1 MNRLATILFG
11 LALVATPALATTPDI
26 LINGGTMDHD
36 YQEISGGSVS
46 GHFGSSG
53 SLAEA
58 PPNEGTAAT
67 TYVLDGL
74 NYLTVVGALED
85 GSNYV
90 DGGVVVLSSAG
101 PIVPGTYVLDAS
113 TNFFVFVDDAVG
125 WEVPADI
132 WNTNWT
138 IELMSIVA
146 AGKYVATSGTVELI
160 EVSTARISGTFDAMV
175 IDPLTG
181 ITLAVLAGSFN
192 VETTTPVDSGS
203 WGSVKSLY
211 R

>member
-11 LALVATPALATTPDI
+11 LALVATPVFATTPDI
-26 LINGGTMDHD
+26 LINGGTMDFD

-53 SLAEA
+53 SLVEA
-58 PPNEGTAAT
+58 PPGEGTAAT

-85 GSNYV
+85 GSNFI

-101 PIVPGTYVLDAS
+101 PIMPGTYVLDAS
-113 TNFFVFVDDAVG
+113 SNFLVFVDDAVG
-125 WEVPADI
+125 WVPPADL

-138 IELMSIVA
+138 LELMSIVA
-146 AGKYVATSGTVELI
+146 AGKYVATAGTVELT
-160 EVSTARISGTFDAMV
+160 EVSSVKIAGTFDAMV
-175 IDPLTG
+175 IDPMTG
-181 ITLAVLAGSFN
+181 IALAVVSGSFN
-192 VETTTPVDSGS
+192 VETPTPVESGS
-203 WGSVKSLY
+203 WSSVKSLY